1 MALKKGKMVYLSID
15 EELEKRIEE
24 YRRGQTPIPSRSQAI
39 RDLVELGLEARN

>member
-24 YRRGQTPIPSRSQAI
+24 YRKEISPIPTRSQAI
-39 RDLVELGLEARN
+39 RDLVIAGLEARD